1 MDILRYEHGE
11 GDFWQRLGP
20 FFASMQVQRE
30 LGLPMRSG
38 ESFTWWLAEES
49 GTVLGFNAAERQ
61 KNGVVLLRHAWT
73 RPDWREE
80 GVYTALFDRRL
91 ADLKKDGHSRFRT
104 TTSEPAL
111 HVIEDRGFEKKRE
124 RGQYSVLEL
133 TLDD

>member
-1 MDILRYEHGE
+1 MDIQRYEHGE

-30 LGLPMRSG
+30 LGLPMRSD

-49 GTVLGFNAAERQ
+49 RTVLGFNAAERQ

-73 RPDWREE
+73 RPDWREK

-91 ADLKKDGHSRFRT
+91 ADLKRDGHTRFRT

-111 HVIEDRGFEKKRE
+111 QVVKDRGFEKKRE
-124 RGQYSVLEL
+124 RGQYTVLEL